1 MKISEI
7 YYSIQGEGKL
17 AGVPSVFI
25 RTSGCNLR
33 CHWCDTPYASWKP
46 EGDSLSPSQ
55 VLDRV
60 TQYATRYVVLTGGE
74 PMIAPGVEELTRR
87 LKSKGYHLTIET
99 AGTVW
104 KDVVC
109 DLASVSPKLK
119 NATPWK
125 REEGRW
131 ADAHEAARIN
141 VDVLRRFAAIEEVQF
156 KFVVDAPDDLTE
168 IDDLLK
174 QINHLDPADVL
185 LMPQGVTAEELS
197 QRGRWLAELCK
208 ERNFRFCPRLHILM
222 YGHTRGT

>member
-1 MKISEI
+1 
-7 YYSIQGEGKL
+7 
-17 AGVPSVFI
+17 
-25 RTSGCNLR
+25 
-33 CHWCDTPYASWKP
+33 
-46 EGDSLSPSQ
+46 
-55 VLDRV
+55 
-60 TQYATRYVVLTGGE
+60 
-74 PMIAPGVEELTRR
+74 MIAPGVEELTRR

-156 KFVVDAPDDLTE
+156 KFVVDAPDALTE